1 MNADLAPNFVRQIY
15 ECVKNFTH
23 TFRVRLWSKSE
34 GEIFSLW
41 EVCKLGTL
49 HSVGSFIFLSTSLP
63 LSTHATKLDSFSQ
76 YRWPLMN
83 DRCFVV
89 CNSQRRGDF
98 FFLSIFYVVDLYRC
112 ESCTPCRTLWIRD
125 WFYSLCNDDGKFSR
139 ISDQRACGPSAGLP
153 LKIFEYSNGSWHAE
167 FVAIAINGNCVE
179 RWC

>member
-1 MNADLAPNFVRQIY
+1 MRQIY

-98 FFLSIFYVVDLYRC
+98 FFFFLFFTWLTSIDVNRVLHAVRYEFEIDFIRYATMTGSFLGYRINVHAVLALV
-112 ESCTPCRTLWIRD
+112 SRW
-125 WFYSLCNDDGKFSR
+125 KFSN
-139 ISDQRACGPSAGLP
+139 IPTEAGTPNL
-153 LKIFEYSNGSWHAE
+153 LRLQSMVI
-167 FVAIAINGNCVE
+167 V
-179 RWC
+179 